1 GRGWEYYDPPQTL
14 RTERLNYV
22 VFRHDVIIAT
32 VILSE
37 NRAVFACD
45 QIAQP
50 LQRRVETNHR
60 IWLFQHFM
68 DLFSLQIG
76 GSGHHPRKETAFA
89 DGADQFARL
98 QDRQVFDMV
107 FLHELERFVDRLVR
121 GGCDQPF
128 GAATGNDVFERL
140 DIHES
145 ALHHPLVIVDLADIP
160 AAVVVED
167 DHDEIALFQQVL
179 QLHEALD
186 SSPRAVSAK
195 QALFARDATRHEGGI
210 LVGHLFEDVDD
221 AHVIVLRYEILPDA
235 LRYIRVHFIHIDLA
249 GPEIFGQQRPILV
262 HGPDLDGGILFLEVH
277 GCSGDG
283 AAGTRGDNQV
293 RHFAVGLLPDLGPRS
308 FIVREP
314 VGEVIVLI

>member
-1 GRGWEYYDPPQTL
+1 
-14 RTERLNYV
+14 
-22 VFRHDVIIAT
+22 
-32 VILSE
+32 
-37 NRAVFACD
+37 
-45 QIAQP
+45 
-50 LQRRVETNHR
+50 
-60 IWLFQHFM
+60 
-68 DLFSLQIG
+68 
-76 GSGHHPRKETAFA
+76 
-89 DGADQFARL
+89 
-98 QDRQVFDMV
+98 
-107 FLHELERFVDRLVR
+107 
-121 GGCDQPF
+121 
-128 GAATGNDVFERL
+128 
-140 DIHES
+140 

-249 GPEIFGQQRPILV
+249 GPEIFGQQRPIRV

-314 VGEVIVLI
+314 VGEVIVLIGVKGVRDLPGQAPGDGIVGARVAGFDIRGTNDYFGAEGFEDVDLFLRLLVCRGEDAFISLDDRGEGKAHAGVPRSAFDDRAAGFELS